1 MKKQRTDS
9 LEYIAKKHKKEQ
21 EEYLKAGVVKRVA
34 LYARQSV
41 DKKDSISIDTQ
52 LDACRRLLKEN
63 EPYKEYTDK
72 GYSGKDTNRPAFQ
85 QMLRDLHAGKI
96 SKIIVYKIDRCS
108 RSVLDFYQLV
118 HTLDTLGCGF
128 VSVKEE
134 HIDTTVPTGKLMIG
148 ISAVFAEFERETIQ
162 LRITDNYYSRIER
175 DGRWPGGPAPYG
187 YRVKPHS
194 KPSMLEYEPTEI
206 EAVKII
212 YDKYYNDSSISLVR
226 IVRDLEALGFKG
238 RKGKNFRTTAILN
251 VLRNPIYVKADS
263 TLYYYFQSLGVTMVN
278 PIEEWTGE
286 QSAHLICNQQGKKY
300 TANNYE
306 NCIAY
311 LTNIKGFIDS
321 SRYIKIQERLK
332 TNKQMARG
340 NKPSK
345 MEWLAGLLKCA
356 KCGYGIRIY
365 SHEHKYLSCFGKSV
379 MHECTVT
386 FSVKNITFEQVKE
399 KVATQIQEHIHDI
412 EHIVQERKANWFKL
426 QKEIEKEEADISR
439 LVQLAL
445 IVDVKEIGA
454 QIKEKQ
460 TRINTL
466 KLQGDF
472 FTEQLAQYEDI
483 DFIALSDDEKKKVA
497 NELIERILLSEDGSI
512 KIVWKI

>member
-1 MKKQRTDS
+1 
-9 LEYIAKKHKKEQ
+9 
-21 EEYLKAGVVKRVA
+21 
-34 LYARQSV
+34 
-41 DKKDSISIDTQ
+41 
-52 LDACRRLLKEN
+52 
-63 EPYKEYTDK
+63 
-72 GYSGKDTNRPAFQ
+72 
-85 QMLRDLHAGKI
+85 
-96 SKIIVYKIDRCS
+96 
-108 RSVLDFYQLV
+108 
-118 HTLDTLGCGF
+118 
-128 VSVKEE
+128 
-134 HIDTTVPTGKLMIG
+134 
-148 ISAVFAEFERETIQ
+148 
-162 LRITDNYYSRIER
+162 
-175 DGRWPGGPAPYG
+175 
-187 YRVKPHS
+187 
-194 KPSMLEYEPTEI
+194 
-206 EAVKII
+206 
-212 YDKYYNDSSISLVR
+212 
-226 IVRDLEALGFKG
+226 
-238 RKGKNFRTTAILN
+238 
-251 VLRNPIYVKADS
+251 
-263 TLYYYFQSLGVTMVN
+263 
-278 PIEEWTGE
+278 
-286 QSAHLICNQQGKKY
+286 
-300 TANNYE
+300 
-306 NCIAY
+306 
-311 LTNIKGFIDS
+311 
-321 SRYIKIQERLK
+321 
-332 TNKQMARG
+332 MARG

-412 EHIVQERKANWFKL
+412 EHIIQERKANWFKL

-512 KIVWKI
+512 KIIWKI